1 MSSEC
6 LYNMQKARAAITP
19 RKHTVQIAAFQNSK
33 QSSLYSYEVK
43 AFFFL
48 QSVPQIRPFGE
59 TNKRNH
65 LINWYFKSQK
75 GKET

>member
-43 AFFFL
+43 AFFTECTPDQTFWGNQQTQPL
-48 QSVPQIRPFGE
+48 
-59 TNKRNH
+59 NK
-65 LINWYFKSQK
+65 LVL
-75 GKET
+75 